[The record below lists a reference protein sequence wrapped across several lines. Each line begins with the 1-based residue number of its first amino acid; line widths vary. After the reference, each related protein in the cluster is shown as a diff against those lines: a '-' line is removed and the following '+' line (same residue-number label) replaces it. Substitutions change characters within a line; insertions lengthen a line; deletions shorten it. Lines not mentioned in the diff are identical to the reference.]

1 MLGDGLR
8 SWRGLQMRG
17 EMKGEDENVREKD
30 GEQEMKL
37 DMASVLD

>member
-1 MLGDGLR
+1 
-8 SWRGLQMRG
+8 MRG